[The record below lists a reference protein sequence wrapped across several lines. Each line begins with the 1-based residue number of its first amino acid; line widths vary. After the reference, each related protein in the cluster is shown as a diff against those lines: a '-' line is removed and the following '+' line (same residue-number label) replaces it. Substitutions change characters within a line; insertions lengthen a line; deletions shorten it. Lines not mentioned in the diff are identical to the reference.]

1 MAFKNGKVKG
11 MRQKKAEIS
20 ILQFGTGRFLQAH
33 VDLLLDEAAKSG
45 QPVGKVCALQSSGQE
60 EGRKRAEALNH
71 QQAYPVR
78 IEGFRNGQ
86 VIEEL
91 REVSIID
98 RALILADPM
107 QWQEALTLV
116 KGPVRTIISNTADR
130 GYELFEDDHPD
141 MLPPASFPAKLLL
154 LLRARFAAGGA
165 PLTILPCELING
177 NADLLKKIVI
187 ELGRAWHFADDLLA
201 WISNG
206 CVWANTLVDRIVSES
221 LSPIGAVAEPYA
233 LWAIQEVPGLTLPCT
248 HADIRVVKDLYP
260 YEMLKLGVLN
270 LSHTFLV
277 DLWLRKGRPK
287 SLTLVSQII
296 KDPDYFPV
304 LQELLHDEV
313 LPVLRELLP
322 DQEPDLY
329 MKTVIERFSN
339 PFLKHRLADIAQNH
353 EEKIRRRILMVREH
367 SRRLFPDKA
376 TPLLDGCLR

>member
-1 MAFKNGKVKG
+1 
-11 MRQKKAEIS
+11 MRQKQSDIS

-45 QPVGKVCALQSSGQE
+45 QVVGKVCALQSSGQE
-60 EGRKRAEALNH
+60 EGRKRADALNN

-78 IEGFRNGQ
+78 IEGFRDGK

-98 RALILADPM
+98 RALILADPK
-107 QWQEALTLV
+107 QWQEALALV

-130 GYELFEDDHPD
+130 GYELSEDDHAD
-141 MLPPASFPAKLLL
+141 MLPPASFPAKILLL
-154 LLRARFAAGGA
+154 MRARFAAGA
-165 PLTILPCELING
+165 PPLTILPCELING
-177 NADLLKKIVI
+177 NADLLRKIVVD
-187 ELGRAWHFADDLLA
+187 LGRAWHFGDDLLT
-201 WISNG
+201 WISRD

-233 LWAIQEVPGLTLPCT
+233 LWAIQEVPGLTPPCT
-248 HADIRVVKDLYP
+248 HPDIQVVKDLYP

-277 DLWLRKGRPK
+277 DLWLLKGRPK

-296 KDPDYFPV
+296 KDPDYFPI
-304 LQELLHDEV
+304 LQELLNNEV
-313 LPVLRELLP
+313 LPVLRQLLP
-322 DQEPDLY
+322 DQDPDLY

-353 EEKIRRRILMVREH
+353 EAKVKRRILMVREH
-367 SRRLFPDKA
+367 SRRLFPDKT
-376 TPLLDGCLR
+376 TPLLDSCLS